1 MRSQTENFAI
11 IRVVGVGGAGSN
23 AVNRMIRAELLGVE
37 FIAVNTDA
45 QALMKSNAPVRIRI
59 GDAIS
64 RGLGAGGDSGVGE
77 RAAHEDVE
85 NLRTALEGSDLV
97 FVTAGMGGG
106 TGSGAAPVV
115 AKIAK
120 ELGALTIGIITKP
133 FAFEGRKRAFV
144 ADAAAN
150 ELRKYVDTLIVIP
163 NERLLNIVSRQ
174 TSMVDSFRIADDVL
188 RQGVQGVS
196 DIITVPGDINLD
208 FADVRT
214 IMKDAGTALMGIGRA
229 SGEARARAAAEQA
242 IESPLLEVDIRGA
255 TGVLVNVAA
264 ASTVTLHEV
273 NEAIN
278 HITERADPEA
288 NIIFGTTIDESLA
301 DEIQITVIATGFD
314 RPDIVTGTPT
324 RLATVT
330 PPAAPAT
337 GVADT
342 GPQRT
347 MNQSEMAPASGQYAA
362 VAQAVPVIQPPPLH
376 RAPRS
381 EMAPQQVSAQVF
393 SAQPLP
399 ASPRIA
405 RVTAPTQAVADDAA
419 LRALFAEATVQD
431 DQELG
436 VVLRGRDYSGKK

>member
-214 IMKDAGTALMGIGRA
+214 IMRDAGTALMGIGMA
-229 SGEARARAAAEQA
+229 SGSNRAKEAATRAV
-242 IESPLLEVDIRGA
+242 ESPLVGHQIKGA
-255 TGVLVNVAA
+255 TGILLSVSGGPDLSLHDAMEIAEIVRNAADESCNV
-264 ASTVTLHEV
+264 
-273 NEAIN
+273 
-278 HITERADPEA
+278 
-288 NIIFGTTIDESLA
+288 IFGATVDENLG
-301 DEIQITVIATGFD
+301 DQVWVTVIATGFD
-314 RPDIVTGTPT
+314 RPAGSRPMEASMTGG
-324 RLATVT
+324 
-330 PPAAPAT
+330 AAMIPEF
-337 GVADT
+337 
-342 GPQRT
+342 
-347 MNQSEMAPASGQYAA
+347 S
-362 VAQAVPVIQPPPLH
+362 
-376 RAPRS
+376 
-381 EMAPQQVSAQVF
+381 VSA
-393 SAQPLP
+393 A
-399 ASPRIA
+399 
-405 RVTAPTQAVADDAA
+405 ADAGDSDVDVPDF
-419 LRALFAEATVQD
+419 L
-431 DQELG
+431 
-436 VVLRGRDYSGKK
+436 K